1 MSDRSDTPVPRPRA
15 ANADRRRFLVAA
27 GFGAANVV
35 LLRGLGAS
43 GDPSTS
49 IAAGTGDAGAEAAL
63 GASTTTTTVAGST
76 LDAPPALAD
85 AGDPPGPDHV
95 FDLLLTNGRVID
107 PASGFD
113 GPLEVG
119 INDGVITA
127 IQPPGGK
134 AIEILDV
141 GGRVIAPGF
150 IDLLSAEPNGYG
162 EWFKVADG
170 VTTNLCM
177 HGVNNYANAF
187 FSRMEGST
195 PVHVGGAFHQHFL
208 RGEDLGVLP
217 DSALDEAQ
225 IAAFAD
231 LCRSSL
237 ADGFAGVCFSPEYSP
252 GTTTAE
258 LDALTA
264 VAAEAGHGVY
274 FHTRYSDPDEPG
286 TSIEGVQEVID
297 LARRHGVAAHIEH
310 LTSTGGTFVMDQVLA
325 LMEEARSDGLDLT
338 ACVYPYDYW
347 ATTLGSF
354 RFVGDWQSRYRI
366 TYENLEVAGTDRFL
380 TEATFAAAQAEN
392 LLVAAIG
399 SIPEADV
406 QTALRTPW
414 IMLGSDG
421 ILTDGNNNHPRAAG
435 TFSRTLGRYVRDQ
448 GTLGLVD
455 ALAKMTILPARRVE
469 AMLPQMA
476 RKGRL
481 QRGADADLTI
491 FDPGSIVDQATVAA
505 PATSS
510 SGISHVFVMGQ
521 RVLVD
526 GELDRSVLAGQVLRS
541 A

>member
-1 MSDRSDTPVPRPRA
+1 MSDRPLNPA
-15 ANADRRRFLVAA
+15 ATSDRRRFLVAA

-35 LLRGLGAS
+35 LLSRLGGSGTGSTSVAAS
-43 GDPSTS
+43 GAEGTDASTS
-49 IAAGTGDAGAEAAL
+49 PTSIVGVNEPAA
-63 GASTTTTTVAGST
+63 

-85 AGDPPGPDHV
+85 AGPAPGPDHV

-107 PASGFD
+107 PASGYD

-134 AIEILDV
+134 AVEILDV
-141 GGRVIAPGF
+141 EGRVIAPGF

-187 FSRMEGST
+187 FSRQEGMS

-208 RGEDLGVLP
+208 RGEDLGAAP
-217 DSALDEAQ
+217 DRALDEAQ
-225 IAAFAD
+225 IAEFAE
-231 LCRSSL
+231 LCRTSL
-237 ADGFAGVCFSPEYSP
+237 ADGFAGICFSPEYSP

-264 VAAEAGHGVY
+264 VAAEAGHSVY
-274 FHTRYSDPDEPG
+274 FHARYSDPDEPG
-286 TSIEGVQEVID
+286 TSIEGLQEVID
-297 LARRHGVAAHIEH
+297 LARRHGVGAHIEH
-310 LTSTGGTFVMDQVLA
+310 LTSTGGTFVMDQALA
-325 LMEEARSDGLDLT
+325 LMESARSDGLDLT

-354 RFVGDWQSRYRI
+354 RFVGDWQARYRI

-380 TEATFAAAQAEN
+380 TESSFAAAQADN

-406 QTALRTPW
+406 EQALRTPW

-435 TFSRTLGRYVRDQ
+435 TFARTLGRYVRDK

-455 ALAKMTILPARRVE
+455 ALAKMTIQPAQRVE
-469 AMLPQMA
+469 TMLPQMA

-481 QRGADADLTI
+481 QRGADADITV
-491 FDPGSIVDQATVAA
+491 FDPGSVIDQATVSS
-505 PATSS
+505 PASPS
-510 SGISHVFVMGQ
+510 SGISDVFVMGQ
-521 RVLVD
+521 RVLAS
-526 GELDRSVLAGQVLRS
+526 GQLDRSKVAGQVLRS
-541 A
+541 S